1 MVSIA
6 QVGSLE
12 VGATSVPAQPGA
24 LALRREDVQD
34 LEMGLPIGE
43 AGFLAKGCEYHRMVK
58 I

>member
-6 QVGSLE
+6 QVGSHE
-12 VGATSVPAQPGA
+12 VGATSVPAHPGA
-24 LALRREDVQD
+24 LALRRED

-43 AGFLAKGCEYHRMVK
+43 AGFLAKGCKYHRMVK